1 MLIDRHEFRISQKP
15 EQTKPPTHPNP
26 TTMTST
32 YLYGANTNANGIRHH
47 YLRYGGT
54 DGKRSNRDAIILIPG
69 ITSPAITWGFVA
81 ETLGQHFDTYVLDI
95 RGRGLSEASNTL
107 DYSLDAQAEDIKAL
121 TQALQLNRYAYVGH
135 SMGARI
141 AIRAARAQPRGLT
154 RAVLID
160 PPVSGPGRRAYP
172 SKLPWYVDSIALAQ
186 KGIDV
191 EGMRAF
197 CPTWTEEQLRLRA
210 QWLHTCDER
219 AIRASF
225 EGFHTDDIHA
235 DLPKLRVP
243 ALLMTA
249 ERGDVV
255 RDADVAEMQTLAPEL
270 QHTRVPN
277 AGHMIPWDNEA
288 GFYAAFGDFLGTK
301 LV

>member
-1 MLIDRHEFRISQKP
+1 MQ
-15 EQTKPPTHPNP
+15 
-26 TTMTST
+26 ST
-32 YLYGANTNANGIRHH
+32 YPHGANVTANGIRQH
-47 YLRYGGT
+47 YLHYGGT
-54 DGKRSNRDAIILIPG
+54 AGERATRDAIILIPG
-69 ITSPAITWGFVA
+69 ITSPAVTWAFVA
-81 ETLGQHFDTYVLDI
+81 ETFGRHFDTYVLDV
-95 RGRGLSEASNTL
+95 RGRGLSEASDEL
-107 DYSLDAQAEDIKAL
+107 DYSLDAQAEDLKAL
-121 TQALQLNRYAYVGH
+121 TEALKLDRYAYVGH

-141 AIRAARAQPRGLT
+141 AIRAARTQPRGLT

-172 SKLPWYVDSIALAQ
+172 SKLPWYTDSIALAK
-186 KGIDV
+186 KGIDM

-219 AIRASF
+219 AVRASF

-255 RDADVAEMQTLAPEL
+255 LDSDVAEMQTLAPEL

-288 GFYAAFGDFLGTK
+288 GFYAAFGDFLGAK